1 MFAPYG
7 GHQDA
12 ARLSGPYRQRRLRE
26 AMSRTTVATIHL
38 GALRHNLAR
47 VRMLAGSA
55 KVMAVVKAD
64 AYGHGLERVARALDE
79 EAEAFAVAA
88 IGDGLR
94 LRAAGHRQ
102 RIVVLSGP
110 DTASDIA
117 EMQRLRLEALIHHDA
132 QLPWLAKADP
142 SRGPLRVWI
151 KVDTGMHRL
160 GFAPARAREVH
171 AALLAMPAVEGEIGL
186 MTHFASSEEFE
197 GRDTA
202 VQIQRFREATAGLA
216 GPRALSN
223 SAAVLGWPDARGDWV
238 RTGGLLYGLSVV
250 EGRSGADFGFRPA
263 MTLSTRL
270 VAINHLAKGERVGYN
285 GTYECPEDMAVGVA
299 AIGYGDG
306 YPRSAAAGTPVL
318 VNGHKA
324 SVIGR
329 VSMDLITID
338 LRGLPDA
345 RTGDRVTLW
354 GEGLPVETVA
364 AAAGTI
370 SYDLTCGMTRRV
382 LFVEDES

>member
-1 MFAPYG
+1 
-7 GHQDA
+7 
-12 ARLSGPYRQRRLRE
+12 
-26 AMSRTTVATIHL
+26 MSRTTVATIHL

-47 VRMLAGSA
+47 VHALAGSA

-64 AYGHGLERVARALDE
+64 AYGHGLERVARALDG

-88 IGDGLR
+88 IADGLR

-110 DTASDIA
+110 DTPSDIA

-142 SRGPLRVWI
+142 ARGPLRVWI

-160 GFAPARAREVH
+160 GFPPERAREVH
-171 AALLAMPAVEGEIGL
+171 AAVLAMPAVDRDVGL
-186 MTHFASSEEFE
+186 MTHFASSEEFQ

-202 VQIQRFREATAGLA
+202 LQIARFKDATAGLA
-216 GPRALSN
+216 GPRAMSN

-250 EGRSGADFGFRPA
+250 EGRSGFDFGFRPA
-263 MTLSTRL
+263 MSLTTRL
-270 VAINHLAKGERVGYN
+270 VAINHLGKGDRVGYN

-306 YPRSAAAGTPVL
+306 YPRSASPGTPVL
-318 VNGHKA
+318 VNGRVA
-324 SVIGR
+324 PLVGR

-338 LRGLPDA
+338 LRGAPDA
-345 RTGDRVTLW
+345 RVGDRVTLW
-354 GEGLPVETVA
+354 GAGLPVEAVA
-364 AAAGTI
+364 ASVGTI

-382 LFVEDES
+382 LFVEDEA

>member
-1 MFAPYG
+1 
-7 GHQDA
+7 
-12 ARLSGPYRQRRLRE
+12 
-26 AMSRTTVATIHL
+26 MSRTTVATIHL

-47 VRMLAGSA
+47 VRSLAGDA
-55 KVMAVVKAD
+55 RVMAVVKAD
-64 AYGHGLERVARALDE
+64 AYGHGLERVARALASD
-79 EAEAFAVAA
+79 AEAFAVAA

-94 LRAAGHRQ
+94 LRAAGHHQ

-117 EMQRLRLEALIHHDA
+117 EMQRLRLDALIHHDA
-132 QLPWLAKADP
+132 QLPWLARADP
-142 SRGPLRVWI
+142 SRGPVRVWI

-171 AALLAMPAVEGEIGL
+171 ALLQAMPAIDGEIGL

-197 GRDTA
+197 GHETA
-202 VQIQRFREATAGLA
+202 LQIQRFKEATAGLD
-216 GPRALSN
+216 GPRALAN
-223 SAAVLGWPDARGDWV
+223 SAAVLGWPDARADWV

-250 EGRSGADFGFRPA
+250 EGRTGADFGFRPA

-270 VAINHLAKGERVGYN
+270 VAINQLAKGERVGYN

-306 YPRSAAAGTPVL
+306 YPRSAAVGTPVL
-318 VNGHKA
+318 VNGHTA
-324 SVIGR
+324 PLIGR

-338 LRGLPDA
+338 LRDVPDA
-345 RTGDRVTLW
+345 RSGDRVTLW